1 MVGMKGQ
8 SRPEDVRT
16 RRTGEERRCDGEA
29 ERTAARPV
37 HNLIAAAVV
46 VMAASILVSC
56 VFSTQHHRL
65 GVLESQDQRSL
76 PNLQN
81 PYSAATDLGPDGWAR
96 GHVSRYHHGSWENP
110 APYRPR
116 TSDIDNQQPYHAQ
129 VERKV
134 PSAMVFSNRP
144 VEPFT
149 GRSGDAQP
157 QPVEPDPQRYAAR
170 VSALPWYTSA
180 SQQDEKWGG
189 VHQSNA
195 MPNIMQNAYLYA
207 QHVAQSH
214 TGQLL
219 RWRNYVTQHRSDA
232 TPKEQLAQARG
243 MAFVANTEYNQA
255 RAQLAAMKKLAVIR
269 RLNTKR
275 QQASQLTSDVNNF
288 ATSMLRNEDLA
299 KVKQDEAYGKIAS
312 AAKILNRMAHVGL
325 LRRNAGTK
333 ALALLAQKYKY

>member
-1 MVGMKGQ
+1 
-8 SRPEDVRT
+8 
-16 RRTGEERRCDGEA
+16 
-29 ERTAARPV
+29 
-37 HNLIAAAVV
+37 
-46 VMAASILVSC
+46 
-56 VFSTQHHRL
+56 
-65 GVLESQDQRSL
+65 
-76 PNLQN
+76 
-81 PYSAATDLGPDGWAR
+81 
-96 GHVSRYHHGSWENP
+96 
-110 APYRPR
+110 
-116 TSDIDNQQPYHAQ
+116 
-129 VERKV
+129 
-134 PSAMVFSNRP
+134 
-144 VEPFT
+144 
-149 GRSGDAQP
+149 
-157 QPVEPDPQRYAAR
+157 
-170 VSALPWYTSA
+170 
-180 SQQDEKWGG
+180 
-189 VHQSNA
+189 